1 MRLRGYFIEQKINAA
16 TAGCV
21 GRDQSGVRTW
31 ARTDR
36 RSSSG
41 QECRGVGGSHPPSLA
56 SQLFSPMKKR
66 PGVSFS
72 AFKNFKNWISIFYWK
87 NTFYTAKHIFPNF
100 FSISFAI

>member
-21 GRDQSGVRTW
+21 CPDQSGVRTW
-31 ARTDR
+31 AGTDR

-56 SQLFSPMKKR
+56 SQLFSPLKKR

-72 AFKNFKNWISIFYWK
+72 AFFKKTILD
-87 NTFYTAKHIFPNF
+87 
-100 FSISFAI
+100 